1 MANDL
6 IKIDRTD
13 TAAIFSSDL
22 KNAIELIRSARSS
35 LERVR
40 GYAVH
45 SAADPDYSALET
57 RFGVPTGTGSALF
70 TLLDGSLQAMDGTS
84 SGYID
89 ELLSRVG

>member
-6 IKIDRTD
+6 ITVDRNNTS
-13 TAAIFSSDL
+13 AIFAGDL
-22 KNAIELIRSARSS
+22 KNAIEQLRTARAAV
-35 LERVR
+35 ERVR
-40 GYAVH
+40 GYALH
-45 SAADPDYSALET
+45 SIGGADYSALET
-57 RFGVPTGTGSALF
+57 RFGVTTGSGSSLF